1 MKTLKFTMVFAML
14 LCACTFAVAQDDD
27 LKYLGAVVRFL
38 DEGNCSKADLN
49 YDIYKKQAGKTSAS
63 IERLISECKGANG
76 VSANGTKQIQ
86 INYQDYEVLPM
97 DLDDTYTGDDAKA
110 ACDNLTAFGKSDWR
124 LPTKEELNGMYLK
137 REVVG
142 GFKDGKYWSSSA
154 YPDYSS
160 YIWITDFEDGRQSNS
175 LKNSV
180 NYRYYV
186 RCIRKK

>member
-38 DEGNCSKADLN
+38 DEGNCSKAELN

-76 VSANGTKQIQ
+76 ISANGLKQIK

-97 DLDDTYTGDDAKA
+97 DFDDTYTGNDAKSV
-110 ACDNLTAFGKSDWR
+110 CDNLTAFGKSDWR

-142 GFKDGKYWSSSA
+142 GFKESYYWSSSA
-154 YPDYSS
+154 YPGSS
-160 YIWITDFEDGRQSNS
+160 YNVWCIDFEDGTQTCRDKSS
-175 LKNSV
+175 LS
-180 NYRYYV
+180 YMFYV